1 MFKGNKKFIYIFCGI
16 FAVIIAVQYFLPKP
30 INWSKTYLSKDKSPF
45 GCFAIYNLMDG
56 VYSKNFKIN
65 NQTFYNLNNLQTKKA
80 SLIIVNDNVDFN
92 KTDIHSLFEFLNKG
106 NTAFI
111 AVNRFKGLLADTF
124 HIKTDF
130 DYSDYF
136 VSVDS
141 LIKKDGETIK
151 LNAVNY
157 KKKSFSYSRV
167 ASASYF
173 TSFDTSRFKVMAHL
187 SKDKACLI
195 SVNIGKGKLVLMS
208 VPDVFGNYFIAN
220 NPNRQFMYAML
231 STVKN
236 EEIIWDEYYK
246 TYNISNYSFIKFILE
261 SDALYSAYLL
271 IIFILILYMIFEG
284 RRRQRAIPVLQAPTN
299 STLEFINVISHVY
312 YNSKNHQSIASEK
325 IKFFY
330 ETVRRK
336 FHVNTN
342 VINDEF
348 LNEVSALSG
357 VEKKLVKQLFT
368 YCEKLKQPVEI
379 NENELVEL
387 NRQIHN
393 FNKNSLR

>member
-1 MFKGNKKFIYIFCGI
+1 
-16 FAVIIAVQYFLPKP
+16 
-30 INWSKTYLSKDKSPF
+30 
-45 GCFAIYNLMDG
+45 
-56 VYSKNFKIN
+56 
-65 NQTFYNLNNLQTKKA
+65 
-80 SLIIVNDNVDFN
+80 
-92 KTDIHSLFEFLNKG
+92 
-106 NTAFI
+106 
-111 AVNRFKGLLADTF
+111 
-124 HIKTDF
+124 
-130 DYSDYF
+130 
-136 VSVDS
+136 
-141 LIKKDGETIK
+141 
-151 LNAVNY
+151 
-157 KKKSFSYSRV
+157 
-167 ASASYF
+167 
-173 TSFDTSRFKVMAHL
+173 
-187 SKDKACLI
+187 
-195 SVNIGKGKLVLMS
+195 
-208 VPDVFGNYFIAN
+208 
-220 NPNRQFMYAML
+220 
-231 STVKN
+231 
-236 EEIIWDEYYK
+236 
-246 TYNISNYSFIKFILE
+246 
-261 SDALYSAYLL
+261 
-271 IIFILILYMIFEG
+271 MIFEG